1 MEMKAFGFTF
11 DQMVWMIGNLG
22 ANQTLSDEEL
32 YALLTERG
40 MPEEE
45 ARFAVSCRE
54 QLLAQAPSE
63 VKHALEYASEM
74 HRMGEAA

>member
-22 ANQTLSDEEL
+22 THTNLSDEQL

-40 MPEEE
+40 N
-45 ARFAVSCRE
+45 ASRRSSICGCRE
-54 QLLAQAPSE
+54 QLLAMAPE
-63 VKHALEYASEM
+63 PVKHAIEYANEIE
-74 HRMGEAA
+74 RMQDAA